1 MSAGARIH
9 KRLGELKSRRQIH
22 EPTWRHCFEMT
33 YPLRADGFDGQQLDA
48 QQGMR
53 KRGEIPDSTGTDG
66 CRILASG
73 IMSGLTPANSRWFE
87 LDVEQATDDE
97 KEWLGEA
104 ADTVWTNIHQSN
116 FDAEGYEGC
125 IDAVAAGWFVL
136 YIDEAPDGGFSFQQ
150 WPISTCYVAS
160 TRGDGLVDTI
170 YREHKLTA
178 EAAAAQFGVENLS
191 EQVQKLLKD
200 KPLEMVC
207 FVTCIEPRP
216 VHVVGG
222 RMAKNMPFGSYV
234 VEANSKHLVRE
245 SGYHEFPCVVP
256 RWMRLPNSAYGV
268 GPAFDAL
275 PDMRMLNEL
284 KAMQL
289 AAADI
294 AIAGMWIAEDD
305 GVLNPRTVKVGPR
318 KVIVANSVE
327 SMKELKTGSDF
338 QLAEYMVTHLQAAIR
353 KIFMA
358 DQLQPQDG
366 PAMTATEVHVRVEL
380 IRQLLGPIYGRLQA
394 EYLRPM
400 VTRCFG
406 IAARAGV
413 LGQPPESLADREYT
427 VKYVSPLARAQR
439 LEEVTAIE
447 RLVLNMGALAQ
458 ATGDTSVFDQLDTAA
473 AVRITAEG
481 LGVPPDVLRS
491 QDEVLEVQQAKQ
503 QAADQQRQAAAAEQ
517 MAMGAAQQAMGQ
529 QAAA

>member
-1 MSAGARIH
+1 MSAGARIQ
-9 KRLGELKSRRQIH
+9 KRLGELKSRRQPH
-22 EPTWRHCFEMT
+22 ETTWRHCFELT

-53 KRGEIPDSTGTDG
+53 KRGEILDSTGTDG

-97 KEWLGEA
+97 KDWLGEA

-125 IDAVAAGWFVL
+125 LDAVAAGWFVL
-136 YIDEAPDGGFSFQQ
+136 YIDEAPEGGFSFQQ

-160 TRGDGLVDTI
+160 TRADGLVDTI

-191 EQVQKLLKD
+191 EPVQKLVAS

-207 FVTCIEPRP
+207 FITAIEPRP

-222 RMAKNMPFGSYV
+222 RMAKNMPFGSFV
-234 VEANSKHLVRE
+234 VEASTKHLVRE

-284 KAMQL
+284 KAMTL

-294 AIAGMWIAEDD
+294 DIAGMWIAEDD

-327 SMKELKTGSDF
+327 SMKELKTGSNF
-338 QLAEYMVTHLQAAIR
+338 EMGEYLVNHLQAAIR
-353 KIFMA
+353 KVFMA

-427 VKYVSPLARAQR
+427 VRYVSPLARAQR
-439 LEEVTAIE
+439 LEEVSAIE
-447 RLVLNMGALAQ
+447 RLVTSVGAIVA
-458 ATGDTSVFDQLDTAA
+458 ASGDTSLFDQIDLPEAI
-473 AVRITAEG
+473 RITGEG
-481 LGVPPDVLRS
+481 LGVPTGVLRS
-491 QDEVLEVQQAKQ
+491 QDDVLEIQQAKQ
-503 QAADQQRQAAAAEQ
+503 AAADEQRQQAATEQ

-529 QAAA
+529 QVAA

>member
-1 MSAGARIH
+1 MSAGARVC
-9 KRLGELKSRRQIH
+9 KRLGELKSRRQPH
-22 EPTWRHCFEMT
+22 ESTWRDCFDLT

-53 KRGEIPDSTGTDG
+53 KRGEILDSTGTDG

-87 LDVEQATDDE
+87 LEVDQETDDE
-97 KEWLGEA
+97 KAWLGEA

-116 FDAEGYEGC
+116 FDAEGFEGC
-125 IDAVAAGWFVL
+125 LDVVAAGWFVL
-136 YIDEAPDGGFSFQQ
+136 YIDEAPEGGFSFQQ
-150 WPISTCYVAS
+150 WPIATCYVAS
-160 TRGDGLVDTI
+160 TRADGLVDTV
-170 YREHKLTA
+170 YREHQLTA
-178 EAAAAQFGVENLS
+178 EAAATQFGAENLS

-200 KPLEMVC
+200 KPLELVS
-207 FVTCIEPRP
+207 FIHAIEPRTP
-216 VHVVGG
+216 HVVGA
-222 RMAKNMPFGSYV
+222 RMAKNLPFASIT
-234 VEANSKHLVRE
+234 VEAKTNHVVRE

-275 PDMRMLNEL
+275 PDMRTLNEL
-284 KAMQL
+284 KAMHL
-289 AAADI
+289 ASADV
-294 AIAGMWIAEDD
+294 AISGMWIAEDD
-305 GVLNPRTVKVGPR
+305 GVLNPRTVKIGPK
-318 KVIVANSVE
+318 KVIVANSVD
-327 SMKELKTGSDF
+327 SMKPLQTGSNF
-338 QLAEYMVTHLQAAIR
+338 ELAEFMISDLKAAIR
-353 KIFMA
+353 KIMMA

-406 IAARAGV
+406 IAARAGA
-413 LGQPPESLADREYT
+413 LGQPPESLADREYS

-447 RLVLNMGALAQ
+447 RLVTSVAAIAA
-458 ATGDTSVFDQLDTAA
+458 ATGDTSVFDQLDLSEAI
-473 AVRITAEG
+473 RITSDG
-481 LGVPPDVLRS
+481 LGVPNGVLRS
-491 QDEVLEVQQAKQ
+491 QEEVLEIQQAKE
-503 QAADQQRQAAAAEQ
+503 QAAVQARQAQATEQ
-517 MAMGAAQQAMGQ
+517 LAMGAAQQAMGQ